1 MDRNTVTGFILI
13 FFLFL
18 GWMYFTMP
26 DPQELEQQRAQRE
39 AEDTLRNQEEDV
51 SEEEPFDYDESAP
64 LAAQPATDFGI
75 FQTDVTDTTD
85 FVVETPLYRGNFT
98 NKGGGPSRISLKKH
112 KTWNQEPVQL
122 IRDTTRSAYSL
133 EFVSTENYNI
143 ETDQLMFRRL
153 TPGDRLEV
161 AEGETASLQYALEL
175 EDGSQLI
182 YTYVFSGDTYEYQL
196 DLEFR
201 GVEEYIS
208 GRNYE
213 LAYKPGLNFT
223 EEAREGEAQY
233 ASAYTYSGGVL
244 EDYQPSDEGSTSTSI
259 TGNVDWVSS
268 KTKFFT
274 QIIKPKQPT
283 EAAFLIGM
291 PTEED
296 DVRLHTFATGIE
308 SRLSGDHAEVGY
320 RLYMGPLQYD
330 QLRKFDE
337 AAYNMVDT
345 GFGFLSWFSDPF
357 VKYVVLWFFNFF
369 GGIVGNIGVVII
381 LFAFAVKLVLY
392 PLTKKSFE
400 SMAAMKELQPE
411 MKTIQEKYKDD
422 PQKQQQATMK
432 LFKTAKV
439 NPLGSC
445 LPNLL
450 QMPILITFWRFFQ
463 NSIEI
468 RQESF
473 LWAADLSSPDV
484 ILNLPFTIPF
494 LGDAL
499 AGFVILM
506 SISMMVQMQVSG
518 QSSATGN
525 PSMKMLQY
533 VLPFMMLFIFNS
545 LSAGLSLY
553 YLVYNTLS
561 IGQQMLINKQ
571 IDHVKMM
578 GSVDKKKA
586 KEMKR
591 DKLLENKKKKKEQQN
606 KA

>member
-26 DPQELEQQRAQRE
+26 DPAELEQQRAQRE
-39 AEDTLRNQEEDV
+39 AEDAITTQDEGIT
-51 SEEEPFDYDESAP
+51 EEEQLDYDEAP
-64 LAAQPATDFGI
+64 QSDQAAEEMGV
-75 FQTDVTDTTD
+75 FQTSITDTTE
-85 FVVETPLYRGNFT
+85 FVVETPLYQGRFT
-98 NKGGGPSRISLKKH
+98 NKGGGPFSISLKEH
-112 KTWNQEPVQL
+112 NTWDQEPVQL
-122 IRDTTRSAYSL
+122 IRDTTQSAYSL
-133 EFVSTENYNI
+133 EFISTENYNI
-143 ETDQLMFRRL
+143 ETDRLMFRQL
-153 TPGDRLEV
+153 TPGNSLEI
-161 AEGETASLQYALEL
+161 AEGDSASLQYALEL
-175 EDGSQLI
+175 NDGSQVI
-182 YTYVFSGDTYEYQL
+182 YTYTFSGDSYEFQL

-201 GVEEYIS
+201 GVENYIS
-208 GRNYE
+208 GGNYE
-213 LAYKPGLNFT
+213 LAFKPGLNFT
-223 EEAREGEAQY
+223 EKSREGEAQY
-233 ASAYTYSGGVL
+233 ASAFTYAGGVL
-244 EDYQPSDEGSTSTSI
+244 EDYQPSDEGPTSTSI
-259 TGNVDWVSS
+259 TGNIDWVSS

-274 QIIKPKQPT
+274 QIIKPDQPT
-283 EAAFLIGM
+283 DAAFLIGR
-291 PTEED
+291 PTEEND
-296 DVRLHTFATGIE
+296 IRLHTFSTGLE
-308 SRLSGDHAEVGY
+308 STLGGGDLDAGY
-320 RLYMGPLQYD
+320 RLYMGPLEYQ
-330 QLRKFDE
+330 QLRKIDE

-345 GFGFLSWFSDPF
+345 GFGFMSWFSDPF
-357 VKYVVLWFFNFF
+357 VKYVVLWFFSFF
-369 GGIVGNIGVVII
+369 GGIVGNVGVVII

-450 QMPILITFWRFFQ
+450 QMPILVTFWRFFQ

-494 LGDAL
+494 LGDFI

-506 SISMMVQMQVSG
+506 AGSMMVQMQVSG
-518 QSSATGN
+518 QSSASGN

-533 VLPFMMLFIFNS
+533 VLPFMMLFIFNA

-561 IGQQMLINKQ
+561 IGQQLLINKQ
-571 IDHVKMM
+571 IDHVKIME
-578 GSVDKKKA
+578 SVDKKKA

-591 DKLLENKKKKKEQQN
+591 DQLLENKKKKKAEQN
-606 KA
+606 KGD

>member
-1 MDRNTVTGFILI
+1 MDRNTLTGFILI
-13 FFLFL
+13 FILFL

-26 DPQELEQQRAQRE
+26 DAEQLEQQRAQRQLDDTVRVLDE
-39 AEDTLRNQEEDV
+39 APEEDFDY
-51 SEEEPFDYDESAP
+51 EEEEDLAEQPSSNLGVFDSNV
-64 LAAQPATDFGI
+64 
-75 FQTDVTDTTD
+75 VTDTTE
-85 FVVETPLYRGNFT
+85 FVVETPLFTSVFT
-98 NKGGGPSRISLKKH
+98 NLGGGPSHVTLKDH
-112 KTWNQEPVQL
+112 KTWDQKPVQL
-122 IRDTTRSAYSL
+122 LRNTERSAYSL
-133 EFVSTENYNI
+133 EFLSTENYNI
-143 ETDQLMFRRL
+143 ETDKILFRQL
-153 TPGDRLEV
+153 TSGNRLEV
-161 AEGETASLQYALEL
+161 AEGETATLQYALEL
-175 EDGSQLI
+175 KDGSQLI
-182 YTYVFSGDTYEYQL
+182 FSYVFFGDTYEYQL

-201 GVEEYIS
+201 GVEQYIS
-208 GRNYE
+208 GRDFE
-213 LAYKPGLNFT
+213 IAYKAGLSFT
-223 EEAREGEAQY
+223 ESSREAEAQM
-233 ASAYTYSGGVL
+233 ASAYTYAGGVL
-244 EDYQPSDEGSTSTSI
+244 EDFQPSDAGEVSTSI

-274 QIIKPKQPT
+274 QIIKSKQET
-283 EAAFLIGM
+283 EAAFILAK
-291 PTEED
+291 PTMEG
-296 DVRLHTFATGIE
+296 DVRLHTFLTGIE
-308 SRLSGDHAEVGY
+308 SRLARDINEAGY
-320 RLYMGPLQYD
+320 RMYLGPLKYS
-330 QLRKFDE
+330 QLKTYDE

-345 GFGFLSWFSDPF
+345 GFGFLKWFSDPF
-357 VKYVVLWFFNFF
+357 VKYVVLTFFNFF

-381 LFAFAVKLVLY
+381 LFAVAVKLVLY

-400 SMAAMKELQPE
+400 SMAAMRELQPE
-411 MKTIQEKYKDD
+411 MKAIQEKYKDD
-422 PQKQQQATMK
+422 QQKQQQATMK
-432 LFKTAKV
+432 LFKSAKV

-473 LWAADLSSPDV
+473 LWASDLSSPDV

-494 LGDAL
+494 LGEHI

-506 SISMMVQMQVSG
+506 TVSMMVQMQVSG
-518 QSSATGN
+518 QSAAGGN

-578 GSVDKKKA
+578 ESVDKKKA
-586 KEMKR
+586 KELKR
-591 DKLLENKKKKKEQQN
+591 DKLLEDKRKKKEKQ
-606 KA
+606 KKE